1 MPGQKTDPKIAAQA
15 VVMSRSG
22 YGTSAIS
29 RLLET
34 PLGTIKDIVSGRN
47 GWDRIHEKTW
57 FQEYCATYTVVL
69 RASLTEI
76 AKKAFIRVDETVGE
90 ATPGQAMWIGA
101 VAVDKIEK
109 LDGRTMGI
117 PDEPLTK
124 EKYEGLESTRIM
136 LLKEIERRILVAEAK
151 EAAIVVE
158 AEKVS
163 EGNGNPETP

>member
-22 YGTSAIS
+22 YGNSAIS
-29 RLLET
+29 RLLEM
-34 PLGTIKDIVSGRN
+34 PLGTVKDIVTGRN

-90 ATPGQAMWIGA
+90 TTPGQAMWIGA

-109 LDGRTMGI
+109 LDGRAMGI
-117 PDEPLTK
+117 PDEPFTK
-124 EKYEGLESTRIM
+124 EKWDSQTNALEM
-136 LLKEIERRILVAEAK
+136 AHAELGRRIQAGKIIE
-151 EAAIVVE
+151 VE
-158 AEKVS
+158 KTP
-163 EGNGNPETP
+163 EGNGGSN

>member
-15 VVMSRSG
+15 VVMSKSG

-117 PDEPLTK
+117 PDEPI
-124 EKYEGLESTRIM
+124 TR
-136 LLKEIERRILVAEAK
+136 
-151 EAAIVVE
+151 
-158 AEKVS
+158 EKV
-163 EGNGNPETP
+163 ETLEELHIKLIIAQQHRLITPKVIEVEKIPEDNGTPETS